1 MGGRGISAFPGFWT
15 ISVHVVIGET
25 RWYLATPAANYGFQ
39 IATRAQ
45 WELYQAEARDLLKR
59 PIPLATTTIVG
70 TIFSAFRDLA
80 VDARVS
86 EQDPDGTIEIDE
98 GQIRRVRFH
107 YSGGPSYK
115 DPHPHN
121 IQIECL
127 VPDSRIRPAVRS
139 LRISLVREKS
149 FPVFGPV
156 KTARWD
162 VKGAGPSGATQ
173 RDKDFMS
180 GIEGRLNQGEVLSGA
195 VKIHVSPRPDEG
207 GWILTPGKE
216 ELTKWCRASS
226 LRSVWDCHQAIAEA
240 LLATPM
246 PTDE

>member
-1 MGGRGISAFPGFWT
+1 MPGRASHPGSRLLTGLIAIPHGPIQWVKVRNVATGDDNDWHFAYFGIPDSRLNSSLAHLQIDSVKEGGGVGLSWSIPGEKVAIDWGEGGISAFPGFWT

-107 YSGGPSYK
+107 YSGGPS
-115 DPHPHN
+115 
-121 IQIECL
+121 
-127 VPDSRIRPAVRS
+127 
-139 LRISLVREKS
+139 
-149 FPVFGPV
+149 
-156 KTARWD
+156 
-162 VKGAGPSGATQ
+162 
-173 RDKDFMS
+173 
-180 GIEGRLNQGEVLSGA
+180 
-195 VKIHVSPRPDEG
+195 
-207 GWILTPGKE
+207 
-216 ELTKWCRASS
+216 
-226 LRSVWDCHQAIAEA
+226 
-240 LLATPM
+240 
-246 PTDE
+246 